1 MCELQC
7 LSRLGHWKEIAEK
20 VLIAL
25 NGDMDNWNLLK
36 LFITARIKTALEL
49 REKEESS
56 IRINGTT
63 EEEESRS
70 ACGRGSW
77 LNEDHAM
84 FYFNFWAFTKLPLV
98 VIITECSLVHVVD
111 IDNITVSFWQE
122 FTVSVYC
129 LGSID

>member
-7 LSRLGHWKEIAEK
+7 LSRLGRWKEIAER

-63 EEEESRS
+63 EEEEEEEESRS
-70 ACGRGSW
+70 VC
-77 LNEDHAM
+77 
-84 FYFNFWAFTKLPLV
+84 
-98 VIITECSLVHVVD
+98 
-111 IDNITVSFWQE
+111 
-122 FTVSVYC
+122 
-129 LGSID
+129 